1 MKDFKLNPFAVPKG
15 KAVKLFLSSGIVIA
29 SASGLTGCSGNHDKP
44 NDTQPTTQDVVTET
58 KPDTNLEKTPEELE
72 AEALQDFQI
81 VPDGK
86 TYNNEILERYN
97 KIQAYRYLVN
107 PGRDEYEVVEFIS
120 PTEEGLAELQK
131 NGRVHQFIE
140 SVIYPCYFVN
150 TSGYGWLKKYNTNP
164 EETDAL
170 YYHTV
175 KEEYKYATDEY
186 LNEIFGTKEKQ
197 DLKQFTLTK

>member
-1 MKDFKLNPFAVPKG
+1 MKDFKLNPLAVSKV
-15 KAVKLFLSSGIVIA
+15 KAVKLFLSSGLVIT
-29 SASGLTGCSGNHDKP
+29 SSIGLTGCGGNNVKP
-44 NDTQPTTQDVVTET
+44 KDTQPPTEDVVE
-58 KPDTNLEKTPEELE
+58 PVEPEKTPEELE
-72 AEALQDFQI
+72 AESLQDFQI

-97 KIQAYRYLVN
+97 KIQGFRYIVN

-120 PTEEGLAELQK
+120 PTEEGLAKLQE
-131 NGRVHQFIE
+131 NGKYYQFIE

-197 DLKQFTLTK
+197 DPKQFTLTK